1 MRHVSIA
8 EAREQFDELIALARD
23 GETIVLTED
32 GKTVVELKAAPA
44 PRHPVDIEALQRDL
58 AELRSSMPAFT
69 AEELASYRR
78 EGQKG

>member
-44 PRHPVDIEALQRDL
+44 PRRPVDIEALQRDL
-58 AELRSSMPAFT
+58 AELRSSIQGVT
-69 AEELASYRR
+69 LEELMSYRH
-78 EGQKG
+78 EGHDR